1 MVNIGQVNRLELVE
15 QLKQHYLLEGG
26 RYGDIPIAKQD
37 VPQCSK
43 VGQSIDVF
51 VYIDDEGYLVAS
63 AQQPIA
69 QVGQFASLKVL
80 DVTPDGAWLDWGIEP
95 ALFLPRKEQQQPLE
109 QHRYVLVRL
118 CFEERKGLYATTYL
132 NDYLQHEC
140 TEFKQGDK
148 VSIVVASQTDLGYR
162 VIVNHRYWGALYAN
176 EVFQPLRRGQTL
188 EAYIKRLREDKRLDV
203 SLQALGFA
211 KVTGITD
218 DILQRLKQ
226 QKGYLA
232 LSDKS
237 SPEDIYAAFGVSKK
251 VFKQAIGTLFK
262 QRQIV
267 IEEQGIRLATQS
279 RR

>member
-1 MVNIGQVNRLELVE
+1 MVNIGQVNRLEVVE

-37 VPQCSK
+37 VPQGTK
-43 VGQSIDVF
+43 VGQSIDAFVF
-51 VYIDDEGYLVAS
+51 IDDEGYLAAS
-63 AQQPIA
+63 SQQSVA

-80 DVTPDGAWLDWGIEP
+80 SVTPEGAWLDWGIEP
-95 ALFLPRKEQQQPLE
+95 SLFLPRKEQQQPVE
-109 QHRYVLVRL
+109 RDRYCLVRI
-118 CFEERKGLYATTYL
+118 CFDERKGIYATTYL
-132 NDYLQHEC
+132 NDFLQNEC

-148 VSIVVASQTDLGYR
+148 VSILIASPTELGFR

-176 EVFQPLRRGQTL
+176 EVFQQVYKGQIL
-188 EAYIKRLREDKRLDV
+188 EAYVKRLREDSRLDI
-203 SLQALGFA
+203 SLQPLGFA

-226 QKGYLA
+226 QKGYLM

-237 SPEDIYAAFGVSKK
+237 SPDEIYAAFGVSKK

-262 QRQIV
+262 QRQII
-267 IEEQGIRLATQS
+267 IEEQGIRLAN
-279 RR
+279 RKI

>member
-37 VPQCSK
+37 VPQGTK
-43 VGQSIDVF
+43 VGQSIDAFVF
-51 VYIDDEGYLVAS
+51 IDEEGYLAAS
-63 AQQPIA
+63 SQQPVA

-80 DVTPDGAWLDWGIEP
+80 SVTPEGAWLDWGIEP
-95 ALFLPRKEQQQPLE
+95 PLFLSRKEQQHVLE
-109 QHRYVLVRL
+109 PNRYCLVRL
-118 CFEERKGLYATTYL
+118 CFEERKGIYATTYL
-132 NDYLQHEC
+132 NNFLQNEC

-148 VSIVVASQTDLGYR
+148 VSILIASPTELGFR

-176 EVFQPLRRGQTL
+176 EVFQQVYKGQVL
-188 EAYIKRLREDKRLDV
+188 EAYVKRLREDKRLDL
-203 SLQALGFA
+203 SLQPLGFA
-211 KVTGITD
+211 KVAGITD

-226 QKGYLA
+226 QKGYLM

-237 SPEDIYAAFGVSKK
+237 SPDEIYAAFGVSKK

-262 QRQIV
+262 QRQII
-267 IEEQGIRLATQS
+267 IEEQGIRLAN
-279 RR
+279 RKI

>member
-26 RYGDIPIAKQD
+26 RYGDIPIVKQD
-37 VPQCSK
+37 VPLGSK
-43 VGQSIDVF
+43 IGQSIEAF
-51 VYIDDEGYLVAS
+51 VYIDDEGYLVATT
-63 AQQPIA
+63 QQPVA

-80 DVTPDGAWLDWGIEP
+80 SVTPEGAWLDWGIEP
-95 ALFLPRKEQQQPLE
+95 SLFLPRKEQQQPVE
-109 QHRYVLVRL
+109 RDRYCLVRI
-118 CFEERKGLYATTYL
+118 CFDERKGVFATTYL
-132 NDYLQHEC
+132 NDFLQNEC

-148 VSIVVASQTDLGYR
+148 VSILIASPTELGFR

-176 EVFQPLRRGQTL
+176 EVFQQVYKGQIL
-188 EAYIKRLREDKRLDV
+188 DGYVKRLREDSRLDI
-203 SLQALGFA
+203 SLQPLGFA

-226 QKGYLA
+226 QKGYLM

-237 SPEDIYAAFGVSKK
+237 SPDEIYAAFGVSKK

-262 QRQIV
+262 QRQII
-267 IEEQGIRLATQS
+267 IEEQGIRLAN
-279 RR
+279 RKI

>member
-1 MVNIGQVNRLELVE
+1 MVNIGQVNRLEVVE

-37 VPQCSK
+37 VPQGTK
-43 VGQSIDVF
+43 VGQSIDAFVF
-51 VYIDDEGYLVAS
+51 IDEEGYLAAS
-63 AQQPIA
+63 SQQSVA

-80 DVTPDGAWLDWGIEP
+80 SVTPEGAWLDWGIEP
-95 ALFLPRKEQQQPLE
+95 SLFLPRKEQQQPVE
-109 QHRYVLVRL
+109 RDRYCLVRL
-118 CFEERKGLYATTYL
+118 CFEERKGIYATTYL
-132 NDYLQHEC
+132 NNFLQNEC

-148 VSIVVASQTDLGYR
+148 VSILIASPTELGFR

-176 EVFQPLRRGQTL
+176 EVFQQVYKGQIL
-188 EAYIKRLREDKRLDV
+188 EAYVKRLREDKRLDL
-203 SLQALGFA
+203 SLQPLGFA

-226 QKGYLA
+226 QKGYLM

-237 SPEDIYAAFGVSKK
+237 SPDEIYAAFGVSKK

-262 QRQIV
+262 QRQII
-267 IEEQGIRLATQS
+267 IEEQGIRLAN
-279 RR
+279 RKI

>member
-37 VPQCSK
+37 VPQGSK

-132 NDYLQHEC
+132 NDFLQNEC

-176 EVFQPLRRGQTL
+176 EVFKPLHKGQTL
-188 EAYIKRLREDKRLDV
+188 EAYIKRLRDDKRLDI
-203 SLQALGFA
+203 SLQPLGFA
-211 KVTGITD
+211 KGTGITD

-226 QKGYLA
+226 QKGYLS

-237 SPEDIYAAFGVSKK
+237 SPEEIHAVFGVSKK

-262 QRQIV
+262 QRQIL
-267 IEEQGIRLATQS
+267 IEEQGIRLVT
-279 RR
+279 RKV

>member
-1 MVNIGQVNRLELVE
+1 MVNIGQVNRLEVVE

-37 VPQCSK
+37 VPQGTK
-43 VGQSIDVF
+43 VGQSIDAFVF
-51 VYIDDEGYLVAS
+51 IDDEGYLAAS
-63 AQQPIA
+63 SQQSVA

-80 DVTPDGAWLDWGIEP
+80 SVTPEGAWLDWGIEP
-95 ALFLPRKEQQQPLE
+95 SLFLPRKEQQQPVE
-109 QHRYVLVRL
+109 RDRYCLVRL
-118 CFEERKGLYATTYL
+118 CFEERKGIYATTYL
-132 NDYLQHEC
+132 NNFLQNEC

-148 VSIVVASQTDLGYR
+148 VSILIASPTELGFR

-176 EVFQPLRRGQTL
+176 EVFQQVYKGQIL
-188 EAYIKRLREDKRLDV
+188 EAYVKRLREDKRLDL
-203 SLQALGFA
+203 SLQPLGFA

-226 QKGYLA
+226 QKGYLM

-237 SPEDIYAAFGVSKK
+237 SPDEIYAAFGVSKK

-262 QRQIV
+262 QRQII
-267 IEEQGIRLATQS
+267 IEEQGIRLAN
-279 RR
+279 RKI